1 MFDNLKLALFQH
13 KKFLAVFFVIVF
25 LPSLLLAVFGIR
37 AIYNEK
43 YKLRQRT
50 FEQQRKFLSDV
61 KSEIAAFIEKKSS
74 SLKEL
79 SSSPAFREG
88 DFRAIR
94 SVVSLGLKSET
105 LLGEIVLWRIGGE
118 PWLPALPERP
128 PPDIAAP

>member
-74 SLKEL
+74 SLRDL
-79 SSSPAFREG
+79 SSIPAFWEAV
-88 DFRAIR
+88 FRANCCL
-94 SVVSLGLKSET
+94 VSLGVKS
-105 LLGEIVLWRIGGE
+105 
-118 PWLPALPERP
+118 
-128 PPDIAAP
+128 